1 MKGFNAGGHS
11 ITDRLIGL
19 HMSDTGDF
27 DIKKVTQLVEPVLDE
42 MGFELVDIEYL
53 SEHGRMVL
61 RVYADK
67 EGGITLDDCAS
78 VSRQIGDLID
88 VKDIVRHGYVL
99 EVSSPGLNRPLKK
112 ENDFL
117 RAVGKKIKIQM
128 IVPLKGR
135 RRFNGYLR
143 KFEEGTVYIE
153 MDNNLIALP
162 RQDVEK
168 ANIVYEFDRSYR
180 HSN

>member
-1 MKGFNAGGHS
+1 
-11 ITDRLIGL
+11 
-19 HMSDTGDF
+19 MSDTGDF
-27 DIKKVTQLVEPVLDE
+27 DIKKVAQLVEPVLDE

-88 VKDIVRHGYVL
+88 VKGIVRHGYVL

-117 RAVGKKIKIQM
+117 RAVGEKIKIKM
-128 IVPLKGR
+128 IVPVKGR
-135 RRFNGYLR
+135 RRFTGYLR
-143 KFEEGTVYIE
+143 KFEESTIYIE
-153 MDNNLIALP
+153 VDNNLIALP

-168 ANIVYEFDRSYR
+168 ANIVYEFDRSFKR
-180 HSN
+180 SS